1 MDFFEALDRS
11 AAEFER
17 RLAAVG
23 DDQWEASTPC
33 QEWTVR
39 DLVNH
44 VVAANRMSV
53 ALLHGASAEEV
64 RAAWGQDA
72 LGDDAM
78 ASFVDSAASQGAAFR
93 EEGALE
99 RTCAHPTQG
108 DVPGLQLL
116 GFRLADQTL
125 HAWDLARAIGAD
137 EQLDPELVELLYAG
151 MAPMADDLAAGG
163 IFGQGRSCALPDDA
177 PVQAK
182 LLDVAGRR
190 P

>member
-1 MDFFEALDRS
+1 MDFYEALDRS
-11 AAEFER
+11 ATEFER
-17 RLAAVG
+17 RLVAVA
-23 DDQWEASTPC
+23 DDQWGGPTPC
-33 QEWTVR
+33 EGWTVR

-44 VVAANRMSV
+44 VVTANRMSV
-53 ALLHGASAEEV
+53 RLLQGASADEV
-64 RAAWGQDA
+64 RASWGKDS
-72 LGDDAM
+72 LGDDPM
-78 ASFVDSAASQGAAFR
+78 AAFLDSAAGQRAAFS

-108 DVPGLQLL
+108 EVPGFQLL
-116 GFRLADQTL
+116 GFRIADQTL

-151 MAPMADDLAAGG
+151 MAPLAGDLAAGG
-163 IFGQGRSCALPDDA
+163 IFGEGRSGTVPDDA